1 MYETYNP
8 GAADT
13 VYVRNPNTGEWE
25 NVWSG
30 TASFAGAEA
39 RIFMV
44 YFPLTDYN
52 VSDIRISINSPA
64 VTGWNEYDAVSVSQ
78 ETPPPLWVNTMPS
91 NAVSSTYAN
100 AVAGRALDVWG
111 NVKGGSAPY
120 TFKLDFGDGN
130 SVSGSVVDPH
140 FIGEMHTF
148 QTAGPKT
155 MMLTVYDA
163 AGDSA
168 KDQALI
174 NVFAV
179 PGQQIEINM
188 AIEKGL
194 LYLYKNQFPDGS
206 WFDSYGNSGATGSAL
221 LAFEENGHLPT
232 NNYDVDIYAEYV
244 RAGINYLATNALT
257 WEIFDQPHGNP
268 DSDGDSMGVYLNYTG
283 SGGAYSN
290 GVGLLAFL
298 GAHKSAESAQSDIG
312 SYSALGYSSS
322 SPEISQALDYI
333 NVHWFDIIDER
344 NCAFCQENFN
354 GNLYAM
360 YAVAKGMRIID
371 NRIGIELIGIHDWY
385 SEYANHL
392 TILK

>member
-1 MYETYNP
+1 
-8 GAADT
+8 
-13 VYVRNPNTGEWE
+13 
-25 NVWSG
+25 
-30 TASFAGAEA
+30 
-39 RIFMV
+39 
-44 YFPLTDYN
+44 
-52 VSDIRISINSPA
+52 
-64 VTGWNEYDAVSVSQ
+64 
-78 ETPPPLWVNTMPS
+78 
-91 NAVSSTYAN
+91 
-100 AVAGRALDVWG
+100 
-111 NVKGGSAPY
+111 
-120 TFKLDFGDGN
+120 
-130 SVSGSVVDPH
+130 
-140 FIGEMHTF
+140 
-148 QTAGPKT
+148 
-155 MMLTVYDA
+155 
-163 AGDSA
+163 
-168 KDQALI
+168 
-174 NVFAV
+174 
-179 PGQQIEINM
+179 
-188 AIEKGL
+188 
-194 LYLYKNQFPDGS
+194 
-206 WFDSYGNSGATGSAL
+206 
-221 LAFEENGHLPT
+221 
-232 NNYDVDIYAEYV
+232 
-244 RAGINYLATNALT
+244 LATNALT

-333 NVHWFDIIDER
+333 NIHWFDIIDER